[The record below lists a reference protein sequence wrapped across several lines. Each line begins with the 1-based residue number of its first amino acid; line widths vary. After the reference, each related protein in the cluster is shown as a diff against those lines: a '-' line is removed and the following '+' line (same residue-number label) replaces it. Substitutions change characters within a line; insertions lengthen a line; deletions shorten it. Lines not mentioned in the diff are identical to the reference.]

1 MRLWH
6 PSSHWPPE
14 PQPHPT
20 PQLSKQNQETFSARE
35 TPTQHRPHLIL
46 MQDDFGISQPWAPP
60 RTCQAASHLEYLDPD
75 FLSMQKETVPMDKE
89 ESSTQMVR
97 KTNTSKMLDMDDSCI
112 CPYPLE
118 GMVFLK
124 LSSFQEQSPFMS
136 MGWCLLFI
144 CQSYSISRNKPIS
157 EGNTLP

>member
-1 MRLWH
+1 
-6 PSSHWPPE
+6 
-14 PQPHPT
+14 
-20 PQLSKQNQETFSARE
+20 
-35 TPTQHRPHLIL
+35 
-46 MQDDFGISQPWAPP
+46 
-60 RTCQAASHLEYLDPD
+60 
-75 FLSMQKETVPMDKE
+75 MDKE

-136 MGWCLLFI
+136 MG
-144 CQSYSISRNKPIS
+144 
-157 EGNTLP
+157 